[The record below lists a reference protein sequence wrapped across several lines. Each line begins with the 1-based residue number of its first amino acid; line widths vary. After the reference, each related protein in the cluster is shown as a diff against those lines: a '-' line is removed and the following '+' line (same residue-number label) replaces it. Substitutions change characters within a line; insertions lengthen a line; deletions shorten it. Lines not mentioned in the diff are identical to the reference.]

1 MFRVFNKKIVNALL
15 IFACVILVVLVYK
28 KLNPLYSNIFPKC
41 PFYYITG
48 YKCPGCGSQRAIH
61 ELLNGNLKN
70 AFSQNQLLVLSI
82 PYIIFG
88 FIVDKF
94 NMKNKLLFIR
104 KYLYGQYAIYIVIVI
119 LFLFTFVRNINII

>member
-94 NMKNKLLFIR
+94 NKKNKLLFIR
-104 KYLYGQYAIYIVIVI
+104 KYLYGQHAIYIIIII
-119 LFLFTFVRNINII
+119 LFSFTFIRNTNIT